1 MSNSISDSLESKD
14 LIAGLNLGIAF
25 LGGFLLLFAETDPAK
40 ASNFFTVAFLLFT
53 LFPLAAIWL
62 ALLHDAHQGDSR
74 RIISKT
80 VIASL
85 AAMPAAMILPA
96 DIYWEMWTV
105 FACAILMGAITMIRN
120 RSLTPEEREEVQHE
134 MVFAGGQE
142 VAEQDSGNRIR
153 YKAERPRH
161 KMADLAGMQDLK
173 DRLLTAADEIK
184 SSSAKKGGL
193 KANNRNGILLHG
205 EPGNGKTAI
214 AEGLAGTIGLP
225 LINMS
230 FGSVASG
237 LVNVTTENVVK
248 LFKDARRQAPCVL
261 FMDEIDSV
269 ASARQQHGP
278 GTTEEGPKITNTLL
292 TELVNTRGTGVV
304 IMMATNFLDRLD
316 TAAIR
321 EGRVDFKI
329 EVPPPDADARRAII
343 RKAIASHGNGVVCK
357 PEAIELAVKRWEG
370 FSAARING
378 ITDEAVRR
386 AAKAKKRQIE
396 YQDLLE
402 ALRVMQGSH
411 GLRITEDTPAL
422 QDLHMPSQQ
431 KAALLGV
438 AERMMSIEDIERLGG
453 TVPTGLLFAGPPGT
467 GKTLTVRAL
476 AKTTG
481 WPLLVSSGA
490 DLMADTA
497 KIDALVVK
505 AKNIRPCIVFIDE
518 ADDVFSDRRM
528 GGNVSAAMTNK
539 MLTAMDG
546 AGGKTH
552 DILWVAAVNA
562 PETMDPA
569 ALRGGRFTEK
579 VWFENPD
586 EDTVERIVAQWMSK
600 SKARFSSSLTAD
612 RIADYLAGESPA
624 NINAI
629 LQQAVNIM
637 IGRSKLQGGRQRV
650 MVLAEDIENA
660 RLTVVGPEGLQQD
673 EFLPPSPLTPNE

>member
-1 MSNSISDSLESKD
+1 M
-14 LIAGLNLGIAF
+14 
-25 LGGFLLLFAETDPAK
+25 FAENEPAK
-40 ASNFFTVAFLLFT
+40 AGQFFRFTFILLTLIPYLSLWGMLLRGAYKNAPPRLARTDTVLFLFAT
-53 LFPLAAIWL
+53 
-62 ALLHDAHQGDSR
+62 
-74 RIISKT
+74 T
-80 VIASL
+80 
-85 AAMPAAMILPA
+85 PAALILPA
-96 DIYWEMWTV
+96 DPYWEIWAIC
-105 FACAILMGAITMIRN
+105 ACLAALWVVTTIRLN
-120 RSLTPEEREEVQHE
+120 TADAKEAERERVLAYSQNN
-134 MVFAGGQE
+134 AGEDGME
-142 VAEQDSGNRIR
+142 GNAIK
-153 YKAERPRH
+153 YKAERARH
-161 KMADLAGMQDLK
+161 KMSDLAGMQELK
-173 DRLLTAADEIK
+173 DRLQAAADEIK

-214 AEGLAGTIGLP
+214 AEGLAGTLGLP
-225 LINMS
+225 FINMS

-237 LVNVTTENVVK
+237 FVNVTTENIVK

-269 ASARQQHGP
+269 ASARQPGP

-343 RKAIASHGNGVVCK
+343 RKAIASHGNSVVCK
-357 PEAIELAVKRWEG
+357 PEAIEQAVKRWEG

-386 AAKAKKRQIE
+386 AVKARKRQIE
-396 YQDLLE
+396 YQDILE

-600 SKARFSSSLTAD
+600 SKARFSSELTAD
-612 RIADYLAGESPA
+612 RIADFLAGESPA

-629 LQQAVNIM
+629 LQQAVNTM
-637 IGRSKLQGGRQRV
+637 IGRSKLRGGNTNPVVQI
-650 MVLAEDIENA
+650 EDLEA
-660 RLTVVGPEGLQQD
+660 AQLSVVGQVIR
-673 EFLPPSPLTPNE
+673 

>member
-1 MSNSISDSLESKD
+1 MNSNTKE
-14 LIAGLNLGIAF
+14 LGWRGSFVVAAITVAF
-25 LGGFLLLFAETDPAK
+25 LGGLLLFFAENDPAK
-40 ASNFFTVAFLLFT
+40 ASTFFRFVFLLLVICPLMLIWGVLCYDVYQTKSLDITQDTVFAFLTT
-53 LFPLAAIWL
+53 L
-62 ALLHDAHQGDSR
+62 
-74 RIISKT
+74 
-80 VIASL
+80 
-85 AAMPAAMILPA
+85 PAALILPA
-96 DIYWEMWTV
+96 GHYWQMW
-105 FACAILMGAITMIRN
+105 AIAVCLALMTIVTMIRN
-120 RSLTPEEREEVQHE
+120 RSLTTEEREEAQHE
-134 MVFAGGQE
+134 MVYAGGQE
-142 VAEQDSGNRIR
+142 VAEQDSDNRIK
-153 YKAERPRH
+153 YKAERARH

-173 DRLLTAADEIK
+173 DRLLAAADEIK

-214 AEGLAGTIGLP
+214 AEGLAGTLGLP
-225 LINMS
+225 FINMS

-237 LVNVTTENVVK
+237 FVNVTTENIVK

-269 ASARQQHGP
+269 GSARQPGP

-292 TELVNTRGTGVV
+292 TELVNTRGTGVI

-357 PEAIELAVKRWEG
+357 PEAIEQAVKRWEG
-370 FSAARING
+370 FSAARIHG

-386 AAKAKKRQIE
+386 AAKARKRQLE

-411 GLRITEDTPAL
+411 GLRITEDTPTL
-422 QDLHMPSQQ
+422 QDLHMPNQQ

-467 GKTLTVRAL
+467 GKTLTARAL

-518 ADDVFSDRRM
+518 ADDVFSDRRA
-528 GGNVSAAMTNK
+528 GGNVAAAMTNK

-579 VWFENPD
+579 IWFENPD
-586 EDTVERIVAQWMSK
+586 EDTVERIIAQWMAK
-600 SKARFSSSLTAD
+600 SKARFSSDLTAE

-629 LQQAVNIM
+629 LQQAVNTM
-637 IGRSKLQGGRQRV
+637 IGRSKLQGGRQPV
-650 MVLAEDIENA
+650 TVLAEDIENA
-660 RLTVVGPEGLQQD
+660 RLTVVGPG
-673 EFLPPSPLTPNE
+673 